1 MAVLN
6 IEKSFLTENRSV
18 YDFLNQSGQ
27 GLYIPLYQREYSWDS
42 DNIEQLL
49 EDLTRG
55 IQRIALGEVK
65 DDTKEIR
72 FLGTIITVVESNRN
86 NIYPVDIQAVPS
98 RIEKLIDGQQ
108 RVSTIALMA
117 TLLVKRLTEIKNKI
131 KSSNSIYGQVNEIC
145 DTWVNQ
151 KLATLFSFD
160 LGRGTPRLKPKII
173 RGAKDFWTRDKDVDE
188 AYQSELSNY
197 LGHFIKA
204 YVDKNSFPCL
214 SKDKYG
220 DSLLYKNGRRIETWL
235 KKTVA
240 TAHEEQS
247 DEDFATAVNILANF
261 SQEQLWDYDRQ
272 ELVELV
278 NEKNVADKKSNSY
291 ILCELVQTLA
301 VCHYLLDR
309 CCFTIIQPTDDDWAF
324 DMFQSLNATGT
335 PLTAIETFKPTVVN
349 TIDNENGLQFK
360 DSVSDRYFKKIED
373 FLSEVNTAPQKNKRT
388 NDYLTSFFVA
398 HDGRTMSTHFSYQR
412 KALNDVYLGLS
423 TIYEKEAFIKRMGNY
438 AEFYKE
444 WTDYDGKNN
453 TAFSLINKATDSDI
467 ASMLMLFLKSS
478 NHKMAITMLA
488 SMYNF
493 LKEQHSQENID
504 TFTEEDAKVLADIV
518 KLIAG
523 YYFLWRSAFSNA
535 GLDTTYRE
543 FFKNN
548 KNGFTI
554 DAVRTHIKEILKKK
568 NIANVESWKQ
578 QAKQYLK
585 YDSTGK
591 EVIKLALMIAAHDTI
606 LDENNNGLIKIGREG
621 CSPYLNIS
629 KWLST
634 GLKTIEHIA
643 PQTNKHGQWDED
655 LYDTNIKTFQSL
667 GNLTLLPQDIN
678 SSVGNKGWK
687 EKLLYYQTVAEKD
700 PEKIKLIKEHASC
713 MGVELNDSTVN
724 ILKESEFNNHLAS
737 ISSMTSDEVWNKR
750 LVDKRTDVILDIIW
764 ARVSK
769 WVF

>member
-49 EDLTRG
+49 EDLARG
-55 IQRIALGEVK
+55 IQRIALGEVN
-65 DDTKEIR
+65 DNTKEIR

-117 TLLVKRLTEIKNKI
+117 TLLVKRLIEIKNKI
-131 KSSNSIYGQVNEIC
+131 KNFNPIYEQVNEIC
-145 DTWVNQ
+145 DAWINQ
-151 KLATLFSFD
+151 KLFPLFSFD

-173 RGAKDFWTRDKDVDE
+173 RGAKDYWTRDKDVEE
-188 AYQSELSNY
+188 AYHSELSNY

-204 YVDKNSFPCL
+204 YVDKTSLPCL

-220 DSLLYKNGRRIETWL
+220 DSLLYKNGRRIEMWL

-247 DEDFATAVNILANF
+247 DEFASAINILQHF
-261 SQEQLWDYDRQ
+261 QQEQLWDYDRQ
-272 ELVELV
+272 ELVSIV
-278 NEKNVADKKSNSY
+278 NENNITDKKSNSY
-291 ILCELVQTLA
+291 ILCELVQTLS

-349 TIDNENGLQFK
+349 TIDSEDGLQFK
-360 DSVSDRYFKKIED
+360 GSLSDLYFKKIEN
-373 FLSEVNTAPQKNKRT
+373 FLSEGNTAPQKNKRT

-398 HDGRTMSTHFSYQR
+398 YDGRTMSTHFSYQR
-412 KALNDVYLGLS
+412 KALNDVYSGLA
-423 TIYEKEAFIKRMGNY
+423 TIDEKESFIKKMGNY

-444 WTDYDGKNN
+444 WIDYDGKNN
-453 TAFSLINKATDSDI
+453 ATFPLINNAVDANL
-467 ASMLMLFLKSS
+467 ASMLMLFLKAS
-478 NHKMAITMLA
+478 NHKMAITMFA
-488 SMYNF
+488 SMYNS
-493 LKEQHSQENID
+493 LRERHSQDNVGML
-504 TFTEEDAKVLADIV
+504 TEEDTRAFTEII

-535 GLDTTYRE
+535 GLDTTYRD

-548 KNGFTI
+548 EFSV
-554 DAVRTHIKEILKKK
+554 DAVRHHIKGTLQKKG
-568 NIANVESWKQ
+568 IGDSESWKLE
-578 QAKQYLK
+578 AKQYLK
-585 YDSTGK
+585 YDSTGRDI
-591 EVIKLALMIAAHDTI
+591 IKLALMIAAHDTI
-606 LDENNNGLIKIGREG
+606 ISNDDKALVKIGRDG

-629 KWLST
+629 KWLSPS
-634 GLKTIEHIA
+634 LKTIEHIA
-643 PQTNKHGQWDED
+643 PQTNQNGQWDKD
-655 LYDTNIKTFQSL
+655 LYDPNIKTYQSL

-687 EKLLYYQTVAEKD
+687 EKLLYYQTVGEKD
-700 PEKIKLIKEHASC
+700 IQKVQAIKEHALNWKI
-713 MGVELNDSTVN
+713 ELNDSTVN
-724 ILKESEFNNHLAS
+724 ILKDSEFNQHLES
-737 ISSMTSDEVWNKR
+737 ISSMTTDDAWNREV
-750 LVDKRTDVILDIIW
+750 VDKRTDAMLNIIW
-764 ARVSK
+764 ERVSK

>member
-49 EDLTRG
+49 EDLARG
-55 IQRIALGEVK
+55 IQRIALGEVN

-117 TLLVKRLTEIKNKI
+117 TLLVKRLIEIKNKI
-131 KSSNSIYGQVNEIC
+131 KNFNPIYEQVNEIC
-145 DTWVNQ
+145 DAWINQ
-151 KLATLFSFD
+151 KLSPLFSFD

-173 RGAKDFWTRDKDVDE
+173 RGAKDYWTRDKDVEE
-188 AYQSELSNY
+188 AYHSELSNY

-204 YVDKNSFPCL
+204 YVDKTSFPCL

-220 DSLLYKNGRRIETWL
+220 DSLLYKNGRRIEMWL

-247 DEDFATAVNILANF
+247 DEFASAINILQHF
-261 SQEQLWDYDRQ
+261 QQEQLWDYDRQ
-272 ELVELV
+272 ELVSIV
-278 NEKNVADKKSNSY
+278 NENNITDKKSNSD
-291 ILCELVQTLA
+291 ILCELVQTLS

-349 TIDNENGLQFK
+349 TIDSEDGLQFK
-360 DSVSDRYFKKIED
+360 GSLSDLYFKKIEN
-373 FLSEVNTAPQKNKRT
+373 FLSEGNTAPQKNKRT

-398 HDGRTMSTHFSYQR
+398 YDGRTMSTHFSYQR
-412 KALNDVYLGLS
+412 KALNDVYSGLA
-423 TIYEKEAFIKRMGNY
+423 TIDEKESFIKKMGNY

-444 WTDYDGKNN
+444 WIDYDGKNN
-453 TAFSLINKATDSDI
+453 ATFPLINNAVDTNL
-467 ASMLMLFLKSS
+467 ASMLILFLKAS
-478 NHKMAITMLA
+478 NHKMAITMFA
-488 SMYNF
+488 SMYNS
-493 LKEQHSQENID
+493 LRERHSQD
-504 TFTEEDAKVLADIV
+504 HVGMLTEEDTRAFTEII

-535 GLDTTYRE
+535 GLDTTYRD

-548 KNGFTI
+548 EFSV
-554 DAVRTHIKEILKKK
+554 DAVRHHIKGTLQKKG
-568 NIANVESWKQ
+568 IGDSESWKLK
-578 QAKQYLK
+578 AKQYLK
-585 YDSTGK
+585 YDSTGRDI
-591 EVIKLALMIAAHDTI
+591 IKLALMIAAHDTI
-606 LDENNNGLIKIGREG
+606 ISNDDKALLKIGRDG

-629 KWLST
+629 KWLSPS
-634 GLKTIEHIA
+634 LKTIEHIA
-643 PQTNKHGQWDED
+643 PQTNQNEQWDKD
-655 LYDTNIKTFQSL
+655 LYDPNIKTYQSL

-687 EKLLYYQTVAEKD
+687 EKLLYYQTVGEKD
-700 PEKIKLIKEHASC
+700 IQKVQAIKEHASNWKI
-713 MGVELNDSTVN
+713 ELNDSTVN
-724 ILKESEFNNHLAS
+724 ILKDSEFNQHLES
-737 ISSMTSDEVWNKR
+737 ISSMTTDDAWNREV
-750 LVDKRTDVILDIIW
+750 VDKRTDAMLNIIW
-764 ARVSK
+764 ERVSK

>member
-49 EDLTRG
+49 EDLARG
-55 IQRIALGEVK
+55 IQRIVLGEVN

-117 TLLVKRLTEIKNKI
+117 TLLVKRLIEIKNKI
-131 KSSNSIYGQVNEIC
+131 KNFNPIYEQVNEIC
-145 DTWVNQ
+145 DAWINQ
-151 KLATLFSFD
+151 KLSPLFSFD

-173 RGAKDFWTRDKDVDE
+173 RGAKDYWTRDKDVEE
-188 AYQSELSNY
+188 AYHSELSNY

-204 YVDKNSFPCL
+204 YVDKTSFPCL

-220 DSLLYKNGRRIETWL
+220 DSLLYKNGRRIEMWL

-247 DEDFATAVNILANF
+247 DEFASAINILQHF
-261 SQEQLWDYDRQ
+261 QQEQLWDYDRQ
-272 ELVELV
+272 ELVSIV
-278 NEKNVADKKSNSY
+278 NENNITDKKSNSY
-291 ILCELVQTLA
+291 ILCELVQTLS

-349 TIDNENGLQFK
+349 TIDSEDGLQFK
-360 DSVSDRYFKKIED
+360 ESLSDLYFKKIEN
-373 FLSEVNTAPQKNKRT
+373 FLSEGNTAPQKNKRT

-398 HDGRTMSTHFSYQR
+398 YDGRTMSTHFSYQR
-412 KALNDVYLGLS
+412 KALNDVYSGLA
-423 TIYEKEAFIKRMGNY
+423 TIDEKESFIKKMGNY

-444 WTDYDGKNN
+444 WIDYDGKNN
-453 TAFSLINKATDSDI
+453 ATFPLINNAVDTNL
-467 ASMLMLFLKSS
+467 ASMLILFLKAS
-478 NHKMAITMLA
+478 NHKMAITMFA
-488 SMYNF
+488 SMYNS
-493 LKEQHSQENID
+493 LRERHSQDNVGML
-504 TFTEEDAKVLADIV
+504 TEEDTRAFTEII

-535 GLDTTYRE
+535 GLDTTYRD

-548 KNGFTI
+548 EFSV
-554 DAVRTHIKEILKKK
+554 DAVRHHIKGTLQKKG
-568 NIANVESWKQ
+568 IGDSESWKLK
-578 QAKQYLK
+578 AKQYLK
-585 YDSTGK
+585 YDSTGRDI
-591 EVIKLALMIAAHDTI
+591 IKLALMIAAHDTI
-606 LDENNNGLIKIGREG
+606 ISNDDKALLKIGRDG

-629 KWLST
+629 KWLSPS
-634 GLKTIEHIA
+634 LKTIEHIA
-643 PQTNKHGQWDED
+643 PQTNQNEQWDKD
-655 LYDTNIKTFQSL
+655 LYDPNIKTYQSL

-687 EKLLYYQTVAEKD
+687 EKLLYYQTVGEKD
-700 PEKIKLIKEHASC
+700 IQKVQAIKEHASNWKI
-713 MGVELNDSTVN
+713 ELNDSTVN
-724 ILKESEFNNHLAS
+724 ILKDSEFNQHLES
-737 ISSMTSDEVWNKR
+737 ISSMTTDDAWNREV
-750 LVDKRTDVILDIIW
+750 VDKRTDAMLNIIW
-764 ARVSK
+764 ERVSK